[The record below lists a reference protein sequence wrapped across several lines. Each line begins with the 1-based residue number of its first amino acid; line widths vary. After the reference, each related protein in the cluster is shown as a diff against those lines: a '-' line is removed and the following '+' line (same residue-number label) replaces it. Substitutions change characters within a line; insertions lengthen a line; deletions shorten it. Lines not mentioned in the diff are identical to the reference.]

1 MKKEVCAKVYKTM
14 EYDAFRRLDTNRNPR
29 TYRKIVAS
37 INEIGWQHDPIMV
50 NEKNE
55 IIDGQNRFLAC
66 KELGLPIEFMV
77 QEGATIETARKMN
90 TGQSNW
96 VPMDY
101 VKSYAQD
108 GIQDYQFVKNLVE
121 RWKGIVA
128 LPGLAWCIS
137 PTLSK
142 GSQSGAYSKIE
153 GGSFKCSVRQYNY
166 VNMALEDLDA
176 LKILDFAKA
185 YDMRAKTWIPTAFY
199 AYMHPD
205 VDISRFSKQ
214 IWKRPE
220 LIPSCTNIADQLDR
234 VSMAYNAGLA
244 KKKNVYL
251 KTDYERG
258 EHLDIKQAIIRGR
271 KKY

>member
-1 MKKEVCAKVYKTM
+1 MKKEVCAKVYKTTD
-14 EYDAFRRLDTNRNPR
+14 YSAFRFLDTNRDPR
-29 TYRKIVAS
+29 TYKHVIKS
-37 INEIGWQHDPIMV
+37 INKIGWQHDPILV

-77 QEGATIETARKMN
+77 QVGATIETARSMN
-90 TGQSNW
+90 VGQKNW

-101 VKSYAQD
+101 VKSFAAD
-108 GIQDYQFVKNLVE
+108 GDQNYQLIKNLAE
-121 RWKGIVA
+121 RWRGRVA
-128 LPGLAWCIS
+128 LPGLAWCVS
-137 PTLSK
+137 PTMSK
-142 GSQSGAYSKIE
+142 GSQSGTYSNIAS
-153 GGSFKCSVRQYNY
+153 GNFKCSIRQYNY

-176 LKILDFAKA
+176 LKILDFADA
-185 YDMRAKTWIPTAFY
+185 YKMSAKTWIPTAFY

-205 VDISRFSKQ
+205 VDISRFGKQ

-220 LIPSCTNIADQLDR
+220 LIPACTTTAEQLDR
-234 VSMAYNAGLA
+234 VSAAYNAGLA